1 MQPNKNP
8 LRSEF
13 VLEAKVAHLFKKL
26 EELERDKIELQ
37 KLQDRIASDRDY
49 SDELKRTFVA
59 EIEKMDAQK
68 KELLQIPVRTENLGT
83 APLSPVEANSTP
95 ETEIPSL
102 EKKKTDKPP
111 RKY

>member
-26 EELERDKIELQ
+26 EELERDKVELQ

-59 EIEKMDAQK
+59 EIEKMEAQK
-68 KELLQIPVRTENLGT
+68 KELLQIPVRAGTLGLS
-83 APLSPVEANSTP
+83 PLSAVEATTTP
-95 ETEIPSL
+95 ENEIPNL
-102 EKKKTDKPP
+102 EKKKSDKPP